1 VCVMLEL
8 YKQLLSKRRLNPS
21 FFLLEIIEK
30 LYSQLPEETPFGMT
44 ELYENLAHPKP
55 TFSSYRN
62 LLFTLRSAQCIKI
75 EPSKVKASK
84 KSVLLT
90 EDFRIQI
97 ARDVYDKD

>member
-1 VCVMLEL
+1 MINL
-8 YKQLLSKRRLNPS
+8 YKRLLSKRRLNPN

-30 LYSQLPEETPFGMT
+30 LYCQVPEETPFGMT
-44 ELYENLAHPKP
+44 ELYDMFVHPKP

-62 LLFTLRSAQCIKI
+62 LLFTLKAAQCIKI
-75 EPSKVKASK
+75 EPSKEKASK

-97 ARDVYDKD
+97 AREVYDKG

>member
-1 VCVMLEL
+1 VIEF
-8 YKQLLSKRRLNPS
+8 YKQLLSERKLNPS

-30 LYSQLPEETPFGMT
+30 LYSQMPEETPFGMT
-44 ELYENLAHPKP
+44 ELYEKLAHPKP

-62 LLFTLRSAQCIKI
+62 LLTTLRSAQCIKI
-75 EPSKVKASK
+75 EPSKEKASK

-97 ARDVYDKD
+97 ARDIYNEG